1 MQNFPTL
8 FVIMT
13 RLSARLSQGSFVSGV
28 LLRSTERSCNHV
40 MQKNLRPVPPSP
52 PQPPSP
58 PPPPKKK
65 RKYFRGKI
73 LQGANDLLYVFFS
86 FPSARR
92 GLFPFRKQAMP
103 FLTVDAIFGN
113 QAFQKGQCHICFI
126 GQKCPRKITMK
137 P

>member
-65 RKYFRGKI
+65 ENTSGAKFFRGRMTS
-73 LQGANDLLYVFFS
+73 FTFS
-86 FPSARR
+86 SRFQVPAAAY
-92 GLFPFRKQAMP
+92 FPFVNKRCL
-103 FLTVDAIFGN
+103 F
-113 QAFQKGQCHICFI
+113 
-126 GQKCPRKITMK
+126 
-137 P
+137 